1 VARQTTPR
9 GVAVLTGAGGMMGSA
24 IARELSGRY
33 HLVLNDRRDCL
44 EPLLASLQGSG
55 EAAAGGE
62 AEAGGEVVPVVADVS
77 PARGHRAS
85 RRDRPGAL
93 GADRRPGEHR
103 RRPQPVAVTVS
114 LGITPPQR

>member
-1 VARQTTPR
+1 MARQTTPR

-77 PARGHRAS
+77 RPEGAVRAVET
-85 RRDRPGAL
+85 AL
-93 GADRRPGEHR
+93 ERWGRIDALVNIAGGLNP
-103 RRPQPVAVTVS
+103 S
-114 LGITPPQR
+114 L